1 MIAKEM
7 GIPWR
12 AAEAMHWQLGEE
24 EIARRARTVP
34 FSHSSSVVLE
44 PSPKNKRDSGP
55 SPAGTNLST
64 GINPVDSGDQ
74 TLNPGQHQA
83 ESVKVDKAM

>member
-1 MIAKEM
+1 MWAKIAKEM

-24 EIARRARTVP
+24 DIARRAGTVP

-44 PSPKNKRDSGP
+44 QSPKNKRDSGL

-64 GINPVDSGDQ
+64 GINPVVSGDP
-74 TLNPGQHQA
+74 LNPGQQQT
-83 ESVKVDKAM
+83 ESVDKAV

>member
-1 MIAKEM
+1 MWAKIAKEM

-24 EIARRARTVP
+24 EMARRAGTVP

-44 PSPKNKRDSGP
+44 SSKNKRDSGP

-64 GINPVDSGDQ
+64 GINVSGDQ
-74 TLNPGQHQA
+74 TLNPGQHYA
-83 ESVKVDKAM
+83 ESVNKAM